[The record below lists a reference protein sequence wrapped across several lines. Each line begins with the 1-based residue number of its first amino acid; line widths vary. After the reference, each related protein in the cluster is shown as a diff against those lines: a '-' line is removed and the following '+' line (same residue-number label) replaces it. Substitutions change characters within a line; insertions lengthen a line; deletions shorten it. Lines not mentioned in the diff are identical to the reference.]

1 MRSRYSAFAL
11 GDVDYLL
18 RTWHPS
24 TRPAGLRLD
33 PRHAYVGLE
42 VLGVEAGG
50 ARDSDGRVTYRVS
63 SRAPDGRD
71 GSFTEDAR
79 FTRRGRRWVYVDGVI
94 EPGR

>member
-18 RTWHPS
+18 RTWHPR
-24 TRPAGLRLD
+24 TRPAGLHLD

-42 VLGVEAGG
+42 VRGVEAGG
-50 ARDSDGRVTYRVS
+50 ADDAEGRVTYRVR
-63 SRAPDGRD
+63 SRASDGRV

-79 FTRRGRRWVYVDGVI
+79 FARRGRRWVYVDGTI
-94 EPGR
+94 DPAR